1 MAEENKH
8 PPTTEEQTPPEMPGK
23 APEKEQAE
31 IPDVGAGPAPSAK
44 VIDLS
49 AVRSTPEKDA
59 PTDIPKEP
67 EAQPVSVTEY
77 SKQEWK
83 KPMPEPEK
91 TKPKRG
97 RPAKAEK
104 AAPTEPGAK
113 KEAKAEKPRRG
124 RPSKAEIAA
133 PEQTKPPKAG
143 KTHAAPEEKAAPP
156 APEVPPT
163 PRDATRAEKEEIVYL
178 HLSDLHPF
186 KDHPFR
192 VRADAEMKSL
202 VESVRTGV
210 VNQPALVRPRE
221 DGGYEI
227 IAGHR
232 RQKASELA
240 GFANMPCIVRNMTD
254 DEAILAMPDDN
265 LRHREKILPT
275 EKANSLKMQVEAI
288 KHQGGPGLGEDA
300 GKRST
305 EIVGERNGM
314 NYKQVQ
320 RYIRLTELVPE
331 LQKMLDEKGLA
342 FTPAV
347 EISFIRP
354 KHQQYIAISIE
365 GQQSTPS
372 LSQAQQ
378 LRKLDKEGKLNPDV
392 IDGNDKNQADIPM
405 QRRKCHQFAD
415 QMGWVIVHEEQED
428 GVSGHKVRAEN
439 RDKIQTIK

>member
-23 APEKEQAE
+23 APKMEQAE
-31 IPDVGAGPAPSAK
+31 IPDVGGGPAPSAK

-97 RPAKAEK
+97 RPAKVEK

-113 KEAKAEKPRRG
+113 KEAKAENPRRG
-124 RPSKAEIAA
+124 RPSKAEKAA

-178 HLSDLHPF
+178 DLSDLHPF
-186 KDHPFR
+186 KDHPFG
-192 VRADAEMKSL
+192 VRDDAEMKSL
-202 VESVRTGV
+202 VESVRNGG

-221 DGGYEI
+221 GGG
-227 IAGHR
+227 AVCFCWR
-232 RQKASELA
+232 WPWWSLAAALA
-240 GFANMPCIVRNMTD
+240 GTSKSTVPRSSGPLSPRPTTAASMT
-254 DEAILAMPDDN
+254 ARRIMTKP
-265 LRHREKILPT
+265 LPRMT
-275 EKANSLKMQVEAI
+275 GRRGTRTV
-288 KHQGGPGLGEDA
+288 
-300 GKRST
+300 
-305 EIVGERNGM
+305 
-314 NYKQVQ
+314 
-320 RYIRLTELVPE
+320 
-331 LQKMLDEKGLA
+331 
-342 FTPAV
+342 
-347 EISFIRP
+347 
-354 KHQQYIAISIE
+354 
-365 GQQSTPS
+365 
-372 LSQAQQ
+372 
-378 LRKLDKEGKLNPDV
+378 
-392 IDGNDKNQADIPM
+392 KNEVYRQPL
-405 QRRKCHQFAD
+405 
-415 QMGWVIVHEEQED
+415 
-428 GVSGHKVRAEN
+428 
-439 RDKIQTIK
+439 